1 MPPSMATTIS
11 ETYVPHSVAAA
22 ALSATAPRSYAGG
35 MSTLLH
41 LPWRDDDGH
50 CRVVVEAPRGSLVK
64 LKYESKLDAFLFSHR
79 LPRGVAYPYD
89 WGFVPGTCADDG
101 DPLDAMVLL
110 DAPTW
115 PGVVI
120 PSIPIGLVRVVQR
133 DGARKT
139 TRNDRVIAV
148 AADDPT
154 WDDVAA
160 LPKRVRNDLEAF
172 FVTVGQQSHTRVT
185 VEGWRGPQAART
197 AIERAAEPRAS

>member
-1 MPPSMATTIS
+1 MPPPAATTIS
-11 ETYVPHSVAAA
+11 ETYVPHRATAA
-22 ALSATAPRSYAGG
+22 ALFVIAPRFYAAR

-50 CRVVVEAPRGSLVK
+50 CRVVVEAPRGALVR
-64 LKYESKLDAFLFSHR
+64 LKYEPALDAFLFSHL

-120 PSIPIGLVRVVQR
+120 PSIPIGLVRIVQR

-139 TRNDRVIAV
+139 TRNDRAIAV

-160 LPKRVRNDLEAF
+160 LPKRVRSDLEAF
-172 FVTVGQQSHTRVT
+172 FVTVGEQSHDRVV
-185 VEGWRGPQAART
+185 VEGWRGPQAARS
-197 AIERAAEPRAS
+197 AIDRAAEQHAS